1 MRPGTVIFD
10 MDDVLCRYDL
20 GKRLRAL
27 SRISGKTPRDI
38 RAAIW
43 DSGFE
48 DDADAGSFP
57 DADYYLAEFGRRIGH
72 HLTRDEWI
80 RARRAAMMPSAEV
93 LDLARHIGQQ
103 ARLAIYTNN
112 GPLAKASMQELFP
125 EVAEIFGER
134 YFSFEF
140 ATKKPDPASFCR
152 LMTRMAEEPE
162 HCWFIDDKKSNVQGA
177 RLAGLR
183 GHHFRSFAQLRDEAV
198 TLGFSP

>member
-27 SRISGKTPRDI
+27 SRLSGKTPRDI

-48 DDADAGSFP
+48 DDADAGGFP
-57 DADYYLAEFGRRIGH
+57 DPDHYLHEFNRRIGH
-72 HLTRDEWI
+72 DLTRADWVE
-80 RARRAAMMPSAEV
+80 ARKAAMSPWPDMLE
-93 LDLARHIGQQ
+93 LAGRIGSQ

-112 GPLAKASMQELFP
+112 GPLAKAELEQLFP
-125 EVAEIFGER
+125 EAAALFGER

-140 ATKKPDPASFCR
+140 ATKKPDPASFKR
-152 LMTRMAEEPE
+152 LTSHMGADPAV
-162 HCWFIDDKKSNVQGA
+162 CLFIDDKRSNVVGA
-177 RLAGLR
+177 RMAGLR
-183 GHHFRSFAQLRDEAV
+183 GHHFRDRARLEPELAAWGFAV
-198 TLGFSP
+198 